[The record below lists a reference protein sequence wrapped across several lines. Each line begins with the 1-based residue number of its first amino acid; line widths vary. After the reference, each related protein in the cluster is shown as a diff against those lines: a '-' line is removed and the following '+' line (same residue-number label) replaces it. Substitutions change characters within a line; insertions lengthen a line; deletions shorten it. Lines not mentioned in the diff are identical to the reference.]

1 MKKFWI
7 FLLICAINLSV
18 VGQVA
23 GSYTIVLNND
33 TSPLNASLKN
43 STFVYSFKKSDVLTI
58 TFKELETVVGQK
70 SIEIISDSDAVNIQ
84 AKTFNEADV
93 QDDKSSVVNIAFDKL
108 KLKAGTDEVY
118 SLLIKDKNTRQT
130 ILKFRLN

>member
-18 VGQVA
+18 VGQVV

-70 SIEIISDSDAVNIQ
+70 SIEITSDFDDVKIQ
-84 AKTFNEADV
+84 VGTFNEADV
-93 QDDKSSVVNIAFDKL
+93 QDDESSVVNIAFDKL
-108 KLKAGTDEVY
+108 KLKAGTDEAY
-118 SLLIKDKNTRQT
+118 SLLIKDENKRQT
-130 ILKFRLN
+130 ILKFRLI

>member
-1 MKKFWI
+1 MKKLWI

-18 VGQVA
+18 VGQVV

-43 STFVYSFKKSDVLTI
+43 NTFVYSFKKSDVLTI

-70 SIEIISDSDAVNIQ
+70 SIKITSGFDDDDIQ
-84 AKTFNEADV
+84 VGTFNEADV

-108 KLKAGTDEVY
+108 KLKAGPDEVY
-118 SLLIKDKNTRQT
+118 KLLIKDENEHQT
-130 ILKFRLN
+130 ILKFRLI